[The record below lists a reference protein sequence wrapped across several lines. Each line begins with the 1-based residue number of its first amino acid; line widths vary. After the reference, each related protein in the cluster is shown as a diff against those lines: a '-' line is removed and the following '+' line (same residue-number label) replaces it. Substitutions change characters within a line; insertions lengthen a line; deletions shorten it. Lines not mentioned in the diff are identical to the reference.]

1 MRILYIHTS
10 NIWGGATVALYRILL
25 AMKNRGHDVYVV
37 TNKSEGPFFEKL
49 DSVGIKHFEHRLSLT
64 IYPKVK
70 NPLKWCWR
78 TLRLLYRIRDEKKFI
93 SKVIDIVKPDIVH
106 TNVGPFSQAY
116 DICKKMS
123 VPHVWHQREYQ
134 DLDFDMHFFPSWKV
148 FNRKIKSMTS
158 YNISITKG
166 IFEYR
171 KLRFDRDAVIYDGVF
186 SKQQILRLKKNVH
199 KENYI
204 LFAGRVEEA
213 KCPFDLLVAFS
224 KFHKAYPN
232 VRLLLAG
239 SYFEESS
246 YYQKCKQYVESMYLS
261 DFVSFL
267 GARMDIYD
275 LMSKAL
281 MLVVPSRFEGFGF
294 ITAEAMLNRCV
305 VVGRNTAGTKE
316 QFDNGLKYSGKEIA
330 YRFNNNDQLYECMV
344 KAIDNDNREMIEAAY
359 NCVTHLYNVEDN
371 VCMLEAFYK
380 KVLKQENAYF

>member
-1 MRILYIHTS
+1 MRILYIHTT

-25 AMKNRGHDVYVV
+25 AMKSRGHDVYVV
-37 TNKSEGPFFEKL
+37 TNKSKGPFLDKL
-49 DSVGIKHFEHRLSLT
+49 DSVGIKHYEHRLSLT

-78 TLRLLYRIRDEKKFI
+78 TLGLLYRIHDEKKFI

-116 DICKKMS
+116 DICKKKS

-166 IFEYR
+166 IFNYR
-171 KLRFDRDAVIYDGVF
+171 NLRVNRDIVIYDGVF
-186 SKQQILRLKKNVH
+186 SKQQILNLELNVY

-204 LFAGRVEEA
+204 LFAGRIEEA
-213 KCPFDLLVAFS
+213 KCPFDLLVAFFH
-224 KFHKAYPN
+224 FHKVFPN
-232 VRLLLAG
+232 VRLLFAG
-239 SYFEESS
+239 CFIEENS
-246 YYQKCKQYVESMYLS
+246 YYQKCKQYIESMNLS

-267 GARMDIYD
+267 GPRMDIYD

-305 VVGRNTAGTKE
+305 VIGRNTAGTKE

-330 YRFNNNDQLYECMV
+330 YRFDNNSQLFECMV
-344 KAIDNDNREMIEAAY
+344 KAIECDNREMVEAAY
-359 NCVTHLYNVEDN
+359 KSVVHLYNVEDN
-371 VCMLEAFYK
+371 VLKLEEYYTK
-380 KVLKQENAYF
+380 ILN